1 MAEKTPRI
9 FEDIIDINEKAE
21 LAKALAGELA
31 KYTIYDIMNI
41 RAWQER
47 EIRLLPSPYREK
59 ARPYFIEWHIGR
71 YMKAMAMLSNGDY
84 RSFKG
89 PIKDLSRFRE
99 FCDAQSKSMKERYD
113 NDDDDPLYGVFN
125 GRYYLLL
132 SCFYMFVLDQP
143 GHPIGTP
150 FPGGFTVR
158 QQGDEFY
165 CPIREKEKDIWYS
178 ICNFCPAK
186 QDEKNR

>member
-1 MAEKTPRI
+1 
-9 FEDIIDINEKAE
+9 
-21 LAKALAGELA
+21 
-31 KYTIYDIMNI
+31 
-41 RAWQER
+41 
-47 EIRLLPSPYREK
+47 
-59 ARPYFIEWHIGR
+59 
-71 YMKAMAMLSNGDY
+71 
-84 RSFKG
+84 
-89 PIKDLSRFRE
+89 
-99 FCDAQSKSMKERYD
+99 
-113 NDDDDPLYGVFN
+113 
-125 GRYYLLL
+125 
-132 SCFYMFVLDQP
+132 MFVLDQP